1 MPDDRSSENDGN
13 SRAFPCLDLPKRFS
27 YTPAYERRSVPFLT
41 TEVEGFFDMNGT
53 AASESITIKV
63 QTILYLKKIVGA
75 PEIEI
80 SVPKGCTL
88 QGFLEKMVNTRGDEL
103 TSHLFKPN
111 STEILPHLRLMINGR
126 DIGFLDGMKT
136 ELRDGDEILILPP
149 VSGG

>member
-1 MPDDRSSENDGN
+1 
-13 SRAFPCLDLPKRFS
+13 
-27 YTPAYERRSVPFLT
+27 
-41 TEVEGFFDMNGT
+41 
-53 AASESITIKV
+53 V

-80 SVPKGCTL
+80 SAQKGCTL
-88 QGFLEKMVNTRGDEL
+88 QEFLEKMVTARGVEL
-103 TSHLFKPN
+103 ASHFFKPN

-136 ELRDGDEILILPP
+136 ELHDGDEVLILPP